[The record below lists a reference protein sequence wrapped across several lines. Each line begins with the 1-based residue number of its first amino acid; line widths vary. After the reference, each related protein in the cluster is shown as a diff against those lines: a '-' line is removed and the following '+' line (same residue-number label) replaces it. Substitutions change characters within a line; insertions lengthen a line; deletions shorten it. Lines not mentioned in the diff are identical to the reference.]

1 MFWAL
6 LIFIAVFL
14 SGGIYAMIF
23 YSREIILKDGIEY
36 YGKKDYDNAIEK
48 FKTYLTIKHS
58 DVVARIYL
66 YKIYYERKEFIDCI
80 KECIAVSSNLTAT
93 SVERAEATA
102 VLAEIY
108 FNQNQTTKAAN
119 MVAEGFRNNPKNPKL
134 HYVLGLIY
142 LRAEKISSAIVSLN
156 NVLANDRTNIPA
168 RLKLAEIHRNQ
179 GDMVKS
185 VFQYKKVIE
194 LENFNREARFNLA
207 KIYFNDWD
215 YARAAI
221 ELNMIKDM
229 SGIELEYNYM
239 MAKHNIDIKEY
250 EKAKD
255 YLEFLVNEIGTGD
268 DRILEA
274 KYELG
279 KIYQSEG
286 KNQEAFDLYKTIKS
300 SASYQKD
307 IDRRV
312 YELEKILNPSY
323 FTEIMDKINYSSYS
337 IQEIEDL
344 FYKLIEKLGY
354 KEVKILNRGKRGM
367 SVIGVDR
374 FRPAVNEKFY
384 IQLEREIENTDIEKV
399 KEFVNGVKEEKVQ
412 FGIMI
417 STEMF
422 TEEAMEFA
430 KEDERLTLLDKVNIY
445 EIMGG

>member
-1 MFWAL
+1 
-6 LIFIAVFL
+6 
-14 SGGIYAMIF
+14 MIF

-48 FKTYLTIKHS
+48 FKTYLSIKKS

-66 YKIYYERKEFIDCI
+66 YKIYYERKKFIDCVR
-80 KECIAVSSNLTAT
+80 ECIAVSSNLAA
-93 SVERAEATA
+93 SPIERAEATA
-102 VLAEIY
+102 ILAEIY
-108 FNQNQTTKAAN
+108 FNQNQTTKSAN

-142 LRAEKISSAIVSLN
+142 LRAEKINSAIVSLN

-179 GDMVKS
+179 GDIVKS

-194 LENFNREARFNLA
+194 LDNFNREARFNLA

-215 YARAAI
+215 YARAAT
-221 ELNMIKDM
+221 ELAMIKDM

-239 MAKHNIDIKEY
+239 MAKYNIDIKDKD
-250 EKAKD
+250 KAKD
-255 YLEFLVNEIGTGD
+255 YLEFLVNEIVSGD
-268 DRILEA
+268 ERISEA

-279 KIYQSEG
+279 KIYQIEG
-286 KNQEAFDLYKTIKS
+286 KTQEAFDLYKTIKS

-307 IDRRV
+307 IDRRM

-323 FTEIMDKINYSSYS
+323 FKEIMDKINYSSYS
-337 IQEIEDL
+337 IQETEEL

-367 SVIGVDR
+367 SVIAVDR
-374 FRPAVNEKFY
+374 FRPAVNEKFL
-384 IQLEREIENTDIEKV
+384 IHLERDVENTDIEKV
-399 KEFVNGVKEEKVQ
+399 QEFMATVKEEKVQ

-417 STEMF
+417 STELF
-422 TEEAMEFA
+422 TEEAMESI
-430 KEDERLTLLDKVNIY
+430 KNDERITLLDKVNIY
-445 EIMGG
+445 EIIGG